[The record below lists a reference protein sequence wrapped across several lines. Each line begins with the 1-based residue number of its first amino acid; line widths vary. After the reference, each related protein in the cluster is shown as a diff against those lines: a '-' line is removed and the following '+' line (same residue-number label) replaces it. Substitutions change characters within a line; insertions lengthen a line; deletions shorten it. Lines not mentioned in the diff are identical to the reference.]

1 MRLHYAFCLGSMETC
16 SAQQEIFDDIK
27 DLESDDELP
36 IEIKVSEHAQGKA
49 PTRRRKL
56 IEIEKMV

>member
-1 MRLHYAFCLGSMETC
+1 METC

-27 DLESDDELP
+27 DLESDKELP
-36 IEIKVSEHAQGKA
+36 IEIKVSEYAQGKA

-56 IEIEKMV
+56 IPIKKKV